1 MRRRKNTLRQAG
13 IYLLLLIVSPFV
25 CAAVVKTV
33 REPLGLIYPEPPVTE
48 AFTATTE
55 VISPAKNTFRIIT
68 DDSFIKSDGGLH
80 IPSSHDEDIV
90 FTPDKPESP
99 PETDTAYPGT
109 DGTVDIVT
117 YGKMSGSSYIDIGGG
132 QIRNMTDLSP
142 ETLTDTVTEIAYAP
156 FLRDG
161 TPEIL
166 IYHTHATESYLPV
179 AAPVYDTNFP
189 FRSTDRSINMV
200 AVGNAIT
207 EELEA
212 AGFGVIHDTSLY
224 DEESYNGSYEAS
236 RAGVKRILAENP
248 GIKVVL
254 DVHRDALQK
263 SDTEI
268 VAPVATING
277 IDAAQIMIVSNCTS
291 DSLKYPIPDYME
303 NLNLAVQINSSAEAL
318 YPGLMRPI
326 LFDYRQYNQ
335 DLSPGALL
343 IEVGGHGN
351 SLGQAIYAG
360 KLFGQSLA
368 KALK

>member
-1 MRRRKNTLRQAG
+1 MKRRKNALRQAG
-13 IYLLLLIVSPFV
+13 IYLLLLVISPFV
-25 CAAVVKTV
+25 CAAVVRGV
-33 REPLGLIYPEPPVTE
+33 REPIEALTVVTTVILTE
-48 AFTATTE
+48 TTATE
-55 VISPAKNTFRIIT
+55 VIVPIKNTFRIIT

-80 IPSSHDEDIV
+80 IPSSRDEESDV
-90 FTPDKPESP
+90 PPESKPEENP
-99 PETDTAYPGT
+99 AEGFGDYPGT
-109 DGTVDIVT
+109 DGVVDIVT

-132 QIRNMTDLSP
+132 QIQNLTSLP
-142 ETLTDTVTEIAYAP
+142 PKALLETTNNTP

-161 TPEIL
+161 SPEIL

-179 AAPVYDTNFP
+179 AAEVFDTNFP

-200 AVGNAIT
+200 AVGNAMK

-212 AGFGVIHDTSLY
+212 AGFGVIHDTTLY

-236 RAGVKRILAENP
+236 RAGVKKILAENP

-263 SDTEI
+263 SDSEI
-268 VAPVATING
+268 VAPTVKLSG
-277 IDAAQIMIVSNCTS
+277 KESAQIMIVSNCTS
-291 DSLKYPIPDYME
+291 DSLKYPIPDFKE
-303 NLNLAVQINSSAEAL
+303 NLSLAVRINTEAEAL

-360 KLFGQSLA
+360 ELFG
-368 KALK
+368 KALGEALKE